1 MKLYDKYKGPIKKQ
15 DLPKLKKQNEV
26 LETLNTR
33 SNTTK
38 IMYKRVL
45 DGIGNKNVKVYN
57 TGLIRNQQDVMEII
71 IN

>member
-1 MKLYDKYKGPIKKQ
+1 LYDKYKGPIKKQ